1 MMEDCFIYF
10 QKWKKR
16 NWSFFCKL
24 SLFLNYYD
32 NDGKCV
38 PSKTQKRLYSYI
50 CKKCK
55 MVTFLDFEKA
65 ANEKTVIFSKERQ
78 VLVKARKKFPM
89 KKLNDR
95 KKKERVK

>member
-1 MMEDCFIYF
+1 M
-10 QKWKKR
+10 KKKKLK
-16 NWSFFCKL
+16 FFCKL

-38 PSKTQKRLYSYI
+38 PSKTQKRLNSYI

-65 ANEKTVIFSKERQ
+65 ANEKTYFFKGKTSFSQ
-78 VLVKARKKFPM
+78 G
-89 KKLNDR
+89 
-95 KKKERVK
+95 KKKIPDEKIQ